1 MRNCPMSNSH
11 HNRAV
16 FTDPIAENET
26 VLKLSRASWMWI
38 SGRKRMGRNA
48 RKRHREE
55 QIVCALRQVQG
66 GKKVSETWRKMGVS
80 QEAVSAASQ
89 VQIHLELVIRIG
101 RDHES
106 PPSQAQQIV
115 FPHHPQN
122 PLVIHLHP
130 SSAQLCTDPSIAI
143 ASAMFQGN
151 LLNRRPYLRF
161 FLGWSPLLQR
171 SIEARSTHSY
181 QLTHALDRHAAL
193 Q

>member
-1 MRNCPMSNSH
+1 
-11 HNRAV
+11 
-16 FTDPIAENET
+16 
-26 VLKLSRASWMWI
+26 
-38 SGRKRMGRNA
+38 MGRNA

-106 PPSQAQQIV
+106 PPSQAQQVV

-122 PLVIHLHP
+122 PLVIHLHS
-130 SSAQLCTDPSIAI
+130 SSAQLCTNPSIAI
-143 ASAMFQGN
+143 ASTMFQGN

-161 FLGWSPLLQR
+161 FLGWS
-171 SIEARSTHSY
+171 A
-181 QLTHALDRHAAL
+181 
-193 Q
+193 